1 MAVSA
6 TKRALYRK
14 RTSRS
19 LCRRKTV
26 KPCRKLKGC
35 KMTRGSA
42 KRKAYCRKSRKH
54 PVSL

>member
-6 TKRALYRK
+6 AKRTIYRK

-19 LCRRKTV
+19 LCRKKTV
-26 KPCRKLKGC
+26 KSCRKLKGC
-35 KMTRGSA
+35 KMTRGSE
-42 KRKAYCRKSRKH
+42 KRKSYCRKSRKH